1 MLTKE
6 EMLKAHDI
14 LSRIDLND
22 AYTREGLSPI
32 FDRDTLK
39 EYESISL
46 ILKNLVKQNYLSYNL
61 CPRKQ
66 A

>member
-32 FDRDTLK
+32 FDRDILK
-39 EYESISL
+39 EYESILWNMIYQS
-46 ILKNLVKQNYLSYNL
+46 YTEEFSEAELSQL
-61 CPRKQ
+61 
-66 A
+66 

>member
-39 EYESISL
+39 EYKSSL
-46 ILKNLVKQNYLSYNL
+46 WNIIYQCYTEEFSEAELSQL
-61 CPRKQ
+61 
-66 A
+66 

>member
-6 EMLKAHDI
+6 DMLKAHDI

-32 FDRDTLK
+32 FDRDT
-39 EYESISL
+39 
-46 ILKNLVKQNYLSYNL
+46 
-61 CPRKQ
+61 
-66 A
+66 

>member
-39 EYESISL
+39 EYESILGSV
-46 ILKNLVKQNYLSYNL
+46 IYQSYAEEFCEAELSRL
-61 CPRKQ
+61 
-66 A
+66 

>member
-1 MLTKE
+1 MLAKE

-14 LSRIDLND
+14 LSKIDLND

-39 EYESISL
+39 EYESILWNMIYQS
-46 ILKNLVKQNYLSYNL
+46 YTEEFSEAELSRL
-61 CPRKQ
+61 
-66 A
+66 

>member
-14 LSRIDLND
+14 LSKIDLND
-22 AYTREGLSPI
+22 AHTREGLSPI

-39 EYESISL
+39 EYESILWNMIYQS
-46 ILKNLVKQNYLSYNL
+46 YTEEFSEAELSQL
-61 CPRKQ
+61 
-66 A
+66 

>member
-14 LSRIDLND
+14 LSKIDLND
-22 AYTREGLSPI
+22 AHTREGLSPI

-39 EYESISL
+39 EYESILWNMIYQS
-46 ILKNLVKQNYLSYNL
+46 YTEEFSEAELSRL
-61 CPRKQ
+61 
-66 A
+66 

>member
-6 EMLKAHDI
+6 ELLNAHDI

-39 EYESISL
+39 EYESILWKRIYKS
-46 ILKNLVKQNYLSYNL
+46 YTEEFSEAELSQL
-61 CPRKQ
+61 
-66 A
+66 